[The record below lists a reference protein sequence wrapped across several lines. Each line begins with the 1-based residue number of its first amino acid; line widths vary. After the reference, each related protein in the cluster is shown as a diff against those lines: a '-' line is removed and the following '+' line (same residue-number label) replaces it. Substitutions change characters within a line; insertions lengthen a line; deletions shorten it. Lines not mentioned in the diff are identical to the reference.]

1 VNATELFLLGRRL
14 MEIAEGLLPQ
24 GKATTSLRLV
34 LIDVAYH
41 PGSSISEIT
50 ERTGF
55 PQSLVSL
62 SVAKLRAIGVVE
74 TSPDP
79 VDRRRTL
86 VHATEQMAAR
96 SQERAGS
103 TIETAILAQLGP
115 EHEDQVAEALAALD
129 VLARLLTPEV
139 TADGLRSAGEAD
151 ERGFSHQPSR
161 CPVAAGR

>member
-1 VNATELFLLGRRL
+1 MNATELFLLGRRL

-41 PGSSISEIT
+41 PGSAISEIT

-74 TSPDP
+74 TAADP
-79 VDRRRTL
+79 ADRRRTL
-86 VHATEQMAAR
+86 VHATEQMTAR

-103 TIETAILAQLGP
+103 SIETAILAQLGP

-151 ERGFSHQPSR
+151 ERSSSHQPSR
-161 CPVAAGR
+161 GPVAAGR